1 MRRIL
6 AIFALA
12 LATVLV
18 HPPAAGAQCNERC
31 IKLVAPEGGGTV
43 GYGCVVDNDSGAACI
58 ARSTVCYTKLC
69 WNAMLTD
76 PSGRMLAVADI
87 CGDNVTV
94 RSLARTSRQE
104 GRKKPPQRDGRVV
117 VAASRTGDA
126 DSFRVT
132 GEPGR
137 G

>member
-6 AIFALA
+6 ATFALA

-18 HPPAAGAQCNERC
+18 HPPAAAAQCNERC
-31 IKLVAPEGGGTV
+31 IKLVAPEGGTA
-43 GYGCVVDNDSGAACI
+43 GYGCVIDNDSGAACI
-58 ARSTVCYTKLC
+58 ARSTICYTKLC
-69 WNAMLTD
+69 WNAMVTD

-104 GRKKPPQRDGRVV
+104 GRKKPQQRDGRAV
-117 VAASRTGDA
+117 VAASRAGDA
-126 DSFRVT
+126 TPFRVT